1 MKTIK
6 VDFSH
11 IFQICDYLGSLVYP
25 VHHNHGAGVSIS
37 LLPLSSPD
45 HLHPGLLGLS
55 QRLEIGH
62 CLGVAVGEDDAV
74 FAAAAEGDIADF
86 VAAAALVVEEDD
98 VAHFAVAEEGNVLA
112 VAVVASKDDAGAL
125 AAAEKYDAV
134 AGFAAVTALAD
145 KYSEIGFAAAALAEK
160 YNAAGFAVAV
170 DPAGEYAASGF
181 AAGECNVADSGVA
194 AAAGGIYDPQLPHPR
209 HPPFLL
215 RPLPPLPP
223 PHCPDSPRP
232 PRVHGPRPG
241 VS

>member
-1 MKTIK
+1 MRTIK
-6 VDFSH
+6 VDFYH
-11 IFQICDYLGSLVYP
+11 IFQICEYLGSLVYP
-25 VHHNHGAGVSIS
+25 VHHNHGAGVGIS

-45 HLHPGLLGLS
+45 HPHPGLS
-55 QRLEIGH
+55 QSLEIGH

-74 FAAAAEGDIADF
+74 FAAEGDIADF

-98 VAHFAVAEEGNVLA
+98 VPHFAVAAGDNAVLA
-112 VAVVASKDDAGAL
+112 VAVVASGDDAEAL

-134 AGFAAVTALAD
+134 AGFAAVSALAD

-181 AAGECNVADSGVA
+181 AAAECNVADSGVA
-194 AAAGGIYDPQLPHPR
+194 VAAADAGGTYDPQLPHPH
-209 HPPFLL
+209 HPPFLP

-223 PHCPDSPRP
+223 PHHPDSPRP
-232 PRVHGPRPG
+232 PQVHGPRPG